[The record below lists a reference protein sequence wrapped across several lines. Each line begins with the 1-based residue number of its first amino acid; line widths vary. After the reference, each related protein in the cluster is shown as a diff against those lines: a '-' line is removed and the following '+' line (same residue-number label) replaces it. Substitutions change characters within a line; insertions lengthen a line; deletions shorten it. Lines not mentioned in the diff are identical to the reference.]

1 MVYVLAFALTLL
13 FAVLLSERANRSVL
27 STSVLF
33 LAVAALLGPL
43 GFGVL
48 SREWE
53 GLTEKIAELAL
64 FTTLFSD
71 GMRVDWTGVRSWR
84 QPAMLV
90 LLVGMPLTVLLIALV
105 SWLLLGLTGV
115 GAFLLAAVLAPTD
128 PVFAAALV
136 RREAVQP
143 ELRRILNVE
152 SGLNDGLAL
161 PLVLVLL
168 HHHKS
173 GVGELA
179 FSVGGGLLLGAA
191 VSLAAHLLEHSPL
204 FSVATGYR
212 PLAALAL
219 ALTVFSLATLLGLNE
234 FLAAFSAGATLSR
247 LRGTMSPEFSNFAE
261 NVANALK
268 FVALFVFGTILQ
280 RHMFTAP
287 GFRGWIVAV
296 LVLFAARP
304 AALVLPMLKS
314 ALGFR
319 ERVALAWFGPKGFA
333 SVLFA
338 LIVEH
343 SHIREASQIFDVAA
357 VTVTLSMVLHSST
370 SAPFADWLSDGAKP
384 SR

>member
-33 LAVAALLGPL
+33 LTVAAALGPL

-48 SREWE
+48 SRDWH
-53 GLTEKIAELAL
+53 GLAEKIAELAL

-71 GMRVDWTGVRSWR
+71 GMRVDWAGVRSWR

-90 LLVGMPLTVLLIALV
+90 LLIGMPLTVLGIALV
-105 SWLLLGLTGV
+105 SWLLLGLTLV

-136 RREAVQP
+136 RHDAVQP

-168 HHHKS
+168 HHQKS
-173 GVGELA
+173 GVAELV
-179 FSVGGGLLLGAA
+179 FSVGGGLLLGAG

-247 LRGTMSPEFSNFAE
+247 LRGTMSPEFTHFAE
-261 NVANALK
+261 NIANALK
-268 FVALFVFGTILQ
+268 FVALFVFGTMLQ

-287 GFRGWIVAV
+287 GLRGWVVAV

-304 AALVLPMLKS
+304 AALVLPMLRS

-338 LIVEH
+338 LMVAH
-343 SHIREASQIFDVAA
+343 SRNPEASQIFDVAA
-357 VTVTLSMVLHSST
+357 LTVTLSMLLHSST
-370 SAPFADWLSDGAKP
+370 SAPFAEWLSGAEKR